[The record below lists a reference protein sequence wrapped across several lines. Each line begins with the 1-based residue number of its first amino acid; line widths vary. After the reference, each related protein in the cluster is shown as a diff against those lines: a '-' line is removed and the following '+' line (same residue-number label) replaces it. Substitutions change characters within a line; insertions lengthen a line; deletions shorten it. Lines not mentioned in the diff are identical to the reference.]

1 MATFLDFEK
10 PIAELEA
17 RIAELRETASAAEPN
32 IEAEIGRL
40 QERAARQLRDTY
52 AKLTPW
58 QKTQVARHPERP
70 HFMDYV
76 GGLIED
82 FVPLAG
88 DRNFG
93 DDPAILGGFGKLG
106 GRRVVII
113 GHEKGDDT
121 ASRLRH
127 NFGMARPE
135 GYRKAIRLMQLADR
149 FGLPVVTLVDTP
161 GAFPGVQAEERGQA
175 EAIAR
180 STEQCLALGVPL
192 VAAIVGE
199 GGSGGAIAIAAANKV
214 LMLEHS
220 VYAVI
225 SPEGCASILWRTA
238 EKAADAAEAMRVT
251 AQDLKQLGVIERIV
265 PEPAGGAHR
274 EPAAT
279 IAALGAAIGEELDAL
294 MPLSRD
300 AVRKERRENPLCRL
314 RLAPRRPGY
323 PSSRLRAFWRKNM
336 SDQADRHRRRPAIA
350 VPIAVRGAAPSSAKA
365 PSARRICTVSD
376 ARHPPRQHGAA
387 GPRKNRAGEAGGDGR
402 SSTASRPQG
411 HVRAAASG
419 LLSSEKGGGSLPTAL
434 RDPSEAA

>member
-17 RIAELRETASAAEPN
+17 RIEELRETASASEPN
-32 IEAEIGRL
+32 IEAEIAKLEERSARL
-40 QERAARQLRDTY
+40 LRDTY

-70 HFMDYV
+70 HFKDYAAA
-76 GGLIED
+76 LADD

-88 DRNFG
+88 DRNFA
-93 DDPAILGGFGKLG
+93 DDQAIIGGLARLG
-106 GRRVVII
+106 GRKVILI

-135 GYRKAIRLMQLADR
+135 GYRKAIRLMQIADR

-220 VYAVI
+220 IYSVI

-251 AQDLKQLGVIERIV
+251 AADLKQLGVIDRIV
-265 PEPAGGAHR
+265 TEPVGGAHR
-274 EPAAT
+274 HSAEAV
-279 IAALGAAIGEELDAL
+279 AALGEAIGEELEAL
-294 MPLSRD
+294 GTLSREE
-300 AVRKERRENPLCRL
+300 VRSHRREKF
-314 RLAPRRPGY
+314 LA
-323 PSSRLRAFWRKNM
+323 LA
-336 SDQADRHRRRPAIA
+336 
-350 VPIAVRGAAPSSAKA
+350 
-365 PSARRICTVSD
+365 
-376 ARHPPRQHGAA
+376 
-387 GPRKNRAGEAGGDGR
+387 
-402 SSTASRPQG
+402 
-411 HVRAAASG
+411 
-419 LLSSEKGGGSLPTAL
+419 
-434 RDPSEAA
+434 